1 LSVQAKIMNLLSG
14 ITDPTV
20 RVDIASTVNYL
31 FSVYSGGHANEDEIR
46 DCLYEVCLDV
56 ISVTHPELI
65 EEEVRKK
72 SRTLVEEFIRAFR
85 LESTRRRMLSRF
97 RGRVGLPI

>member
-1 LSVQAKIMNLLSG
+1 LSVQAKILNLLSG

-20 RVDIASTVNYL
+20 RMDIASTVNYL
-31 FSVYSGGHANEDEIR
+31 FSIYSGGHANEDEIR
-46 DCLYEVCLDV
+46 NSLYEVCLDV

-72 SRTLVEEFIRAFR
+72 SRTMVEEFMRAFK
-85 LESTRRRMLSRF
+85 LESTMRRMFSRF
-97 RGRVGLPI
+97 RPRTGLPI

>member
-1 LSVQAKIMNLLSG
+1 LSVQAKILNLLSG

-20 RVDIASTVNYL
+20 RMDIASTVNYL
-31 FSVYSGGHANEDEIR
+31 FSIYSGGHANEDEIR
-46 DCLYEVCLDV
+46 NSLYEVCLDV

-72 SRTLVEEFIRAFR
+72 SRTMVEEF
-85 LESTRRRMLSRF
+85 M
-97 RGRVGLPI
+97 RGP